1 VGSTTSGMSAVVA
14 PLVAHLLSR
23 PRETPFTPDYL
34 RRAPQNVEETPQHQD
49 FASELL

>member
-1 VGSTTSGMSAVVA
+1 MSAVVA